1 MVDDRIVM
9 MSTQGY
15 QSLVTCE
22 NGKGLHW
29 ATDVNDELP
38 VKVRPSGIGSERPTT
53 IPMAFLD
60 CVN

>member
-1 MVDDRIVM
+1 